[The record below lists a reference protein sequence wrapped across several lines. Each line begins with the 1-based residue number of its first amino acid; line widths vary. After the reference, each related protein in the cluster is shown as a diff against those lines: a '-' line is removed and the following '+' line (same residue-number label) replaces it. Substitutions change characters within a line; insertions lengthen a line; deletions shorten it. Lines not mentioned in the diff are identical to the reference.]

1 MPFTDKRHFGLI
13 LQVVVA
19 LVLNEL
25 PTMQGNVDETHQLRD
40 VHLST
45 IPGLAVVTY
54 GRHTNTVF
62 VTHVTGD
69 LKFRCQDQSGMSK
82 PQSL

>member
-1 MPFTDKRHFGLI
+1 
-13 LQVVVA
+13 
-19 LVLNEL
+19 
-25 PTMQGNVDETHQLRD
+25 MQGNVDETHQLRD

-45 IPGLAVVTY
+45 IPGLAIVTY

-69 LKFRCQDQSGMSK
+69 LKFRCQDQLGMSK
-82 PQSL
+82 PQSLWRRVTLETSAFKLATGASLRYELSC

>member
-1 MPFTDKRHFGLI
+1 
-13 LQVVVA
+13 
-19 LVLNEL
+19 
-25 PTMQGNVDETHQLRD
+25 MQGNVDETHQLRD
-40 VHLST
+40 
-45 IPGLAVVTY
+45 

-82 PQSL
+82 PQSLWRRVTLETSAFKLATGANLRYELSC

>member
-1 MPFTDKRHFGLI
+1 MRLTSW
-13 LQVVVA
+13 
-19 LVLNEL
+19 E
-25 PTMQGNVDETHQLRD
+25 
-40 VHLST
+40 

-82 PQSL
+82 PQSLWRRVTLETSAFKFATGANLRYELSC

>member
-1 MPFTDKRHFGLI
+1 
-13 LQVVVA
+13 
-19 LVLNEL
+19 
-25 PTMQGNVDETHQLRD
+25 MQGNVDETHQLRD

-45 IPGLAVVTY
+45 IHGLAVVTY

-82 PQSL
+82 PQSLWRRVTLETSAFKLVTGANLRYELSC

>member
-1 MPFTDKRHFGLI
+1 
-13 LQVVVA
+13 
-19 LVLNEL
+19 
-25 PTMQGNVDETHQLRD
+25 MQGNVDETHQLRD

-54 GRHTNTVF
+54 GRHTNTFF

-82 PQSL
+82 AQSLWRRVTLEISAFKLVTGANLRYELSC

>member
-1 MPFTDKRHFGLI
+1 
-13 LQVVVA
+13 
-19 LVLNEL
+19 
-25 PTMQGNVDETHQLRD
+25 MQGNVDETHQLRD

-45 IPGLAVVTY
+45 IPGVAVVTY

-82 PQSL
+82 LQSLWRRVTLETSAFKLATGANLRYELSC